1 MRSELITVKGDNIR
15 NYIISEENKKF
26 VLVNSLGNWVQIR
39 RGYFQLKP
47 CKEGEKWIQMREVIT
62 EKISL

>member
-47 CKEGEKWIQMREVIT
+47 CKGEDKWIQMREVIT